1 MNRFSFKYRNVI
13 LGVTATAFGYYAILM
28 PHTVF
33 LKQYKYMVA
42 TYQMEKE
49 VPLNSKVQQIIQKV
63 MSDLKLSDD
72 IKDAIKPFSIFG
84 FDLLHAGTF
93 NAKYGA
99 ILGIP
104 INFTNTAEQ
113 LRKNLQIKEEPV
125 DWMRQDAKAFL
136 EAVTFSED
144 AQKFAIAREIL
155 RIQAEEPCFNS
166 LVLALI
172 IGTLWTLYNVIL
184 YRYKLRK
191 GNVIALIV
199 QRTLYTTFTL
209 FGAIFW
215 FGVKDYRSYQLDRKN
230 DEALCHL
237 GTEYIKGGQEFYEKT
252 LSRNRALRT
261 LLGTEG
267 KSTYT
272 VHGNEE
278 NFFRLKHMPISNR
291 KDFFDSHLRNLE
303 G

>member
-13 LGVTATAFGYYAILM
+13 LGVTATAFGYYAVLM

-33 LKQYKYMVA
+33 LKKYKYMVA
-42 TYQMEKE
+42 TYQVGKE
-49 VPLNSKVQQIIQKV
+49 VQLSSKIQQIIQKV

-72 IKDAIKPFSIFG
+72 VKAVIKPVSVFG

-104 INFTNTAEQ
+104 INFTNTVEQ
-113 LRKNLQIKEEPV
+113 LYKNLQIKEEPV
-125 DWMRQDAKAFL
+125 DWTRQDAKAFL
-136 EAVTFSED
+136 KAVTFSED

-155 RIQAEEPCFNS
+155 RIQAEEPYFNS
-166 LVLALI
+166 LWLALT
-172 IGTLWTLYNVIL
+172 IGTLWTLYNVIS
-184 YRYKLRK
+184 YRYKLRE
-191 GNVIALIV
+191 GNAIV
-199 QRTLYTTFTL
+199 RRILYATFTL

-215 FGVKDYRSYQLDRKN
+215 FGVKDYRSYQLDKEN
-230 DEALCHL
+230 DEALCRL

-261 LLGTEG
+261 LLGTDG

-272 VHGNEE
+272 VYGNEE
-278 NFFRLKHMPISNR
+278 NFLRLKHVPISYR

-303 G
+303 GMK